1 MTALVEE
8 NRVYSGDVFTCMA
21 SSRAKS
27 FFDHY
32 TGDLTPGEFQRL
44 FRRDTAEAYHY
55 FARGAEADRIA
66 AEPWYRRYP
75 QQARLVFSAFTMR
88 LSPAR
93 RVVYGLALVTTLLG
107 ALMLFQGIGTSWF
120 IILPVVAPQWVDG
133 TGWLLIGFLLM
144 NLLVLM
150 EVADRL
156 SLKSDLEIAR
166 DIQLAMLPNGLREA
180 GDTVVAGVTRPANTV
195 GGDLYDVLPLADG
208 RLVIALGD
216 VAGKGSPAAL
226 LMALL
231 VAMMR
236 TLVDEGL
243 DLPRLMTRLNLQVA
257 RQSPGSRFITLF
269 CGYYD
274 PKDGSLE
281 YVNAGHLP
289 PLLLRNNGA
298 YERVG
303 GNAAGSLALGMF
315 EDATYGSHRTV
326 IGPGDTLVLYSDGV
340 TEAENPTGQAFEE
353 PGLEGVIAAHRSD
366 GPEALGR
373 AVLSAVER
381 HAGDARLADDLTV
394 LVLKRTTSH

>member
-1 MTALVEE
+1 
-8 NRVYSGDVFTCMA
+8 MA
-21 SSRAKS
+21 RAKS
-27 FFDHY
+27 FFDQY

-44 FRRDTAEAYHY
+44 FRRDTAEAYLY
-55 FARGAEADRIA
+55 FTRGAEADRIA

-107 ALMLFQGIGTSWF
+107 ALILFRGIGGSWF
-120 IILPVVAPQWVDG
+120 LFVPIVGPQWVDG
-133 TGWLLIGFLLM
+133 TGWLLVGFILM

-166 DIQLAMLPNGLREA
+166 DIQLAMLPNGIRDVQ
-180 GDTVVAGVTRPANTV
+180 GTVVAGVTRPANTV
-195 GGDLYDVLPLADG
+195 GGDLYDVLPLPDG

-243 DLPRLMTRLNLQVA
+243 DLPRLMTRLNIQVA

-269 CGYYD
+269 CGFYD
-274 PKDGSLE
+274 PATGSLE

-289 PLLLRNNGA
+289 PLVLRRDGA
-298 YERVG
+298 CERVG
-303 GNAAGSLALGMF
+303 GDVAGGLALGMF
-315 EDATYGSHRTV
+315 EDAAYASSRT
-326 IGPGDTLVLYSDGV
+326 IIEPGDTLVLYSDGV
-340 TEAENPTGQAFEE
+340 TEAENPAGQAFEE
-353 PGLEGVIAAHRSD
+353 PGLEGVIAAHRAD
-366 GPEALGR
+366 GPEVLGR
-373 AVLSAVER
+373 SILRAVER
-381 HAGDARLADDLTV
+381 RAGDARLADDPTV
-394 LVLKRTTSH
+394 LVRKRTAPK

>member
-1 MTALVEE
+1 
-8 NRVYSGDVFTCMA
+8 MA
-21 SSRAKS
+21 RAKS
-27 FFDHY
+27 FFDDY

-44 FRRDTAEAYHY
+44 FRRDTAEAYRY

-93 RVVYGLALVTTLLG
+93 RMIYGLALASTLLG
-107 ALMLFQGIGTSWF
+107 ALILFRGVGTSWF
-120 IILPVVAPQWVDG
+120 LILPIVAPQWVDG
-133 TGWLLIGFLLM
+133 TGWLLLGFILM
-144 NLLVLM
+144 NLLILM

-166 DIQLAMLPNGLREA
+166 DIQLAMLPNGIREVE
-180 GDTVVAGVTRPANTV
+180 DTVVAGVTRPANTV

-243 DLPRLMTRLNLQVA
+243 DLPRLMRRLNVQVA
-257 RQSPGSRFITLF
+257 RQSPSSRFITLF
-269 CGYYD
+269 CCFYD
-274 PKDGSLE
+274 PKDGTLE
-281 YVNAGHLP
+281 YVNAGHPP
-289 PLLLRNNGA
+289 PLLLRRGGTFERIGGDGA
-298 YERVG
+298 G
-303 GNAAGSLALGMF
+303 GLALGMF
-315 EDATYGSHRTV
+315 EDAAYESHRAT
-326 IGPGDTLVLYSDGV
+326 IQPGDTLVLYSDGI
-340 TEAENPTGQAFEE
+340 TEAENPAGAAFEE
-353 PGLEGVIAAHRSD
+353 PGLEGVIAAHTAD
-366 GPEALGR
+366 NPEVLGR

-394 LVLKRTTSH
+394 LVLKRTAPN